1 MHSNKSYRKLLT
13 IVAAGCLLFGVRAAC
28 AQSLD
33 NARESYKTFLAY
45 HSNGAGNS
53 EGCYDALLAT
63 YKAYAA
69 LIEQRMSISATEEG
83 KNVLREIRP
92 YMQHGAVFY
101 SQRQTEQSQKQ
112 ALIFAR
118 AYVDIPLM
126 SIFREE
132 RFKQNDY
139 YPTMVYFAAS
149 GCYNSREYSAAIR
162 YFREYLTTGA
172 TDKKRDILLY
182 MVNAYQQIDD
192 MQHASRTL
200 AEAIE
205 MYPRDFELLSKAI
218 NVAIDTKDNDALQK
232 YVERALEMRPDDRTL
247 MNIQAKLYEDMG
259 RYVDAVRCYTRLRE
273 DNPQS
278 LNYAKHLA
286 LNYYNLGVL
295 YNNMSM
301 EQTDKKQEQ
310 AYAEKMTDCFSM
322 AEPIVRDILN
332 YDPNSLQY
340 LNIKATIDW
349 NFGRLDELAEDNR
362 KITALGGQPFTDS
375 DLPTLIAYDQ
385 PQTAPQPTSATSS
398 SGQYAA
404 NSASE
409 NSGTGIVASQ
419 YDVWDDYEGIP
430 PYSAYAKQYVES
442 RINSWQKK
450 DPYETLSEYRQRVS
464 EETRR
469 QKIEDLLLAAET
481 NYIERYAPTVHLSD
495 LKLRP
500 YDAEHEVFLAES
512 EYGEIIIPV
521 PRANNEAKIFESSW
535 KGVRLAN
542 PKYHV
547 VNDKML
553 LAGLTFTT
561 PTGKSYRYDGKD
573 VQTYTETVDMH
584 FDEID
589 YSSFAQND
597 NASQMAGRVKK
608 TKVSVE
614 KSDVD
619 INIPQT
625 GISNSKTFAIVIANE
640 NYEMVAGVPMAL
652 NDGKTFAA
660 YCQQTLGLPK
670 NNVRLY
676 KDATYGS
683 MLRAVRDIESIADAY
698 NGDINVIF
706 YYAGHGIPNETTR
719 DAFLLPV
726 DADGL
731 QTEVCLSLNKLYGKL
746 GQLNAESVIVFLDAC
761 FSGAQRDSD
770 SRMLASARGIALR
783 ANKEAPSG
791 NMVIFSAAS
800 GDETAFP
807 YAEKGHGLFTYFLL
821 KKLQET
827 NGDVSL
833 SELSSY
839 VIEHVKQQSV
849 VANRKPQTPNISA
862 SESLENRWGEMRLRP
877 TLEQDMNLDRR

>member
-1 MHSNKSYRKLLT
+1 MRSNKSHTTILAILATGCMLL
-13 IVAAGCLLFGVRAAC
+13 GVHATR

-33 NARESYKTFLAY
+33 EARESYRTFLAY
-45 HSNGAGNS
+45 QSNGAGS
-53 EGCYDALLAT
+53 SDSSYDALLAT
-63 YKAYAA
+63 YRAYAS
-69 LIEQRMSISATEEG
+69 LIEQRMSASISEEG

-101 SQRQTEQSQKQ
+101 SQRQTPQAQKQ

-118 AYVDIPLM
+118 AYIDIPMM
-126 SIFREE
+126 SIFREDT
-132 RFKQNDY
+132 FQQNSY

-192 MQHASRTL
+192 LQHARRTL

-205 MYPRDFELLSKAI
+205 IYPRDFELLSKAI
-218 NVAIDTKDNDALQK
+218 NVSIDTKDNESLQR
-232 YVERALEMRPDDRTL
+232 YVERAIEMRPDDRTL
-247 MNIQAKLYEDMG
+247 LNIQAKLYEEMG
-259 RYVDAVRCYTRLRE
+259 RYADAVKCYTRLRE

-301 EQTDKKQEQ
+301 EQNDQKQEQ
-310 AYAEKMTDCFSM
+310 MFSEKVADCFSM

-340 LNIKATIDW
+340 LGIKATIDW
-349 NFGRLDELAEDNR
+349 NFGRLEELAEDNR
-362 KITALGGQPFTDS
+362 KIQALGGQPFTDT
-375 DLPTLIAYDQ
+375 DMPTLVSYDQQ
-385 PQTAPQPTSATSS
+385 PQTPQPQTQPSHTPSPE
-398 SGQYAA
+398 QYVAD
-404 NSASE
+404 NRQ
-409 NSGTGIVASQ
+409 NTGTGIVSPASS
-419 YDVWDDYEGIP
+419 YDVWDDYDGVP

-442 RINSWQKK
+442 RINTWQKK
-450 DPYETLSEYRQRVS
+450 DPYETLNEYRQRVS

-469 QKIEDLLLAAET
+469 QKIEDLLLAAES

-495 LKLRP
+495 FTLRP

-512 EYGEIIIPV
+512 EYGELIIPV

-535 KGVRLAN
+535 KGIRLTE

-561 PTGKSYRYDGKD
+561 PTGRSYRYDNRG
-573 VQTYTETVDMH
+573 VQAYTEVTDME

-597 NASQMAGRVKK
+597 QQGSRVQHGTASAA
-608 TKVSVE
+608 

-619 INIPQT
+619 VNIPQT
-625 GISNSKTFAIVIANE
+625 DVINDKTFAIIIANE
-640 NYEMVAGVPMAL
+640 KYEMVADVPMAL
-652 NDGKTFAA
+652 NDGEIFAA
-660 YCQQTLGLPK
+660 YCQQTLGMPR
-670 NNVRLY
+670 NNVRTY
-676 KDATYGS
+676 KNATYGS
-683 MLRAVRDIESIADAY
+683 MLRAMRDIEQISKAY
-698 NGDINVIF
+698 NGDIKVVF

-719 DAFLLPV
+719 DAYLLPV

-731 QTEVCLSLNKLYGKL
+731 QTEVCYSLNKLYSEL
-746 GQLNAESVIVFLDAC
+746 GGLNAESVVVFLDAC
-761 FSGAQRDSD
+761 FSGAQRDSE
-770 SRMLASARGIALR
+770 SKMLASARGIALR
-783 ANKEAPSG
+783 ANNEAPSG
-791 NMVIFSAAS
+791 KMVIFSAAS
-800 GDETAFP
+800 GEETAFP
-807 YAEKGHGLFTYFLL
+807 YTEKNHGLFTYFVL

-827 NGDVSL
+827 AGDVTL
-833 SELSSY
+833 AELSSY
-839 VIEHVKQQSV
+839 VTERVKQQSV
-849 VANRKPQTPNISA
+849 VANRKPQTPNITA
-862 SESLENRWGEMRLRP
+862 SDSLDGIWQQMRLMTP
-877 TLEQDMNLDRR
+877 ADE

>member
-1 MHSNKSYRKLLT
+1 MLSNKSYRKLLALL
-13 IVAAGCLLFGVRAAC
+13 AAGCLLLGAGAAR
-28 AQSLD
+28 AQSLED
-33 NARESYKTFLAY
+33 ARESYKTFLAY
-45 HSNGAGNS
+45 QSNGAVNS
-53 EGCYDALLAT
+53 ESGYDALLAT
-63 YKAYAA
+63 YRAYAA
-69 LIEQRMSISATEEG
+69 LIEQRMSASATEEG
-83 KNVLREIRP
+83 KKVLREIRP

-101 SQRQTEQSQKQ
+101 SQRQTEQAQKQ

-149 GCYNSREYSAAIR
+149 GCYNQREYSAAIR

-192 MQHASRTL
+192 LQHARRTL

-205 MYPRDFELLSKAI
+205 IYPRDFELLSKAI
-218 NVAIDTKDNDALQK
+218 NVSIDMKDNDSLQK

-247 MNIQAKLYEDMG
+247 LNIQAKLYEDMG
-259 RYVDAVRCYTRLRE
+259 RYADAVKAYTKLRE

-295 YNNMSM
+295 YNNLSM
-301 EQTDKKQEQ
+301 EQTDPKQEEQ
-310 AYAEKMTDCFSM
+310 YTQKVADCFSM

-362 KITALGGQPFTDS
+362 KITALGGQPISDS
-375 DLPTLIAYDQ
+375 DMPTLIAYDQ
-385 PQTAPQPTSATSS
+385 PQAAPQPSSAAPS
-398 SGQYAA
+398 QHDLAD
-404 NSASE
+404 NRHE
-409 NSGTGIVASQ
+409 NSGSGITSSQ
-419 YDVWDDYEGIP
+419 YDVWDDYDGIP

-495 LKLRP
+495 FKLRP

-512 EYGEIIIPV
+512 EYGELIIPV

-535 KGVRLAN
+535 KGVRLTN

-561 PTGKSYRYDGKD
+561 PTGKSYRYDGKEM
-573 VQTYTETVDMH
+573 QTYTETVDMQ

-597 NASQMAGRVKK
+597 NAAQMAGRVKK
-608 TKVSVE
+608 NKVSVE

-619 INIPQT
+619 VNIPQT
-625 GISNSKTFAIVIANE
+625 RIDNSKTFAVIIANE

-652 NDGKTFAA
+652 NDGETFAA
-660 YCQQTLGLPK
+660 YCQQTLGMPK
-670 NNVRLY
+670 NNVRIY

-683 MLRAVRDIESIADAY
+683 MLRAVRDIEGIADAY
-698 NGDINVIF
+698 KGDIKVMF

-731 QTEVCLSLNKLYGKL
+731 QTEVCLSLNKLYDRL

-783 ANKEAPSG
+783 ANKEAPQG

-807 YAEKGHGLFTYFLL
+807 YTEKGHGLFTYFLL

-827 NGDVSL
+827 GGDVSL

-839 VIEHVKQQSV
+839 VTEHVKQQSV

-862 SESLENRWGEMRLRP
+862 SESLDGKWGEMRLRP
-877 TLEQDMNLDRR
+877 TLEQDMGLE